1 MLYIWMPE
9 ADGAWLWSTGNDWQS
24 ASNLEQLIH
33 ELQPFQGQEAVVYF
47 SSRNI
52 QLIQQKI
59 SKQHVKQLGPDGIR
73 YLLEEYVTLPIDQMQ
88 IVHHFKAPDSLTVM
102 GIALSSLQLWQQS
115 LSLLPMKL
123 IALLPDFLLLPVP
136 QPNQIILAN
145 VHQHTLARTY
155 EFAGASIEDVGL
167 FVSLTPLV
175 AHYKYANLSEA
186 QFDALLTSTP
196 EAEHE
201 VFEYQFQPVL
211 KAKQHPLNVLP
222 KPKSTVTISSYWKV
236 CAVILAAVILV
247 QFSYDLLRW
256 VQLKKVAN
264 QTAEQSIAQYKEWFG
279 DNGRIT
285 EQNIKSLFESQLRL
299 NQAGDTNALNLLSR
313 VGPILMQR
321 QISAQQVNYEANVL
335 TMQLKAN
342 SSDDLQNLT
351 KQLNQQGFKAEL
363 GQVQANGAG
372 SLGMVKIQ

>member
-9 ADGAWLWSTGNDWQS
+9 ADGAWLWSIGNDWQS

-102 GIALSSLQLWQQS
+102 GVALSSLQLWQQS
-115 LSLLPMKL
+115 LSLLPIKL

-136 QPNQIILAN
+136 QPDQIILAN
-145 VHQHTLARTY
+145 VHQHTLARTH

-196 EAEHE
+196 ETEHE

-211 KAKQHPLNVLP
+211 KPN
-222 KPKSTVTISSYWKV
+222 
-236 CAVILAAVILV
+236 
-247 QFSYDLLRW
+247 
-256 VQLKKVAN
+256 
-264 QTAEQSIAQYKEWFG
+264 SI
-279 DNGRIT
+279 R
-285 EQNIKSLFESQLRL
+285 
-299 NQAGDTNALNLLSR
+299 
-313 VGPILMQR
+313 
-321 QISAQQVNYEANVL
+321 
-335 TMQLKAN
+335 
-342 SSDDLQNLT
+342 
-351 KQLNQQGFKAEL
+351 
-363 GQVQANGAG
+363 
-372 SLGMVKIQ
+372 

>member
-9 ADGAWLWSTGNDWQS
+9 ADGAWLWSIGNDWQS

-102 GIALSSLQLWQQS
+102 GVALSSLQLWQQS
-115 LSLLPMKL
+115 LSLLPIKL

-136 QPNQIILAN
+136 QPDQIILAN
-145 VHQHTLARTY
+145 VHQHTLARTH

-167 FVSLTPLV
+167 FVSLIPLV

-201 VFEYQFQPVL
+201 VFEYQLQPVL

-222 KPKSTVTISSYWKV
+222 KPKSTVTVSSYWKV